1 MRKDRKTLARK
12 SFLLAVAPEPVA
24 HNVFVAARGHST
36 MGGRAERPQSR
47 RLNALGPA
55 RDSHPWRARIA
66 PHSLAFGVSSF
77 LGRIASAALNSPK
90 VWLT

>member
-36 MGGRAERPQSR
+36 MRGERNARNHGGLTRLVRPEIHIR
-47 RLNALGPA
+47 G
-55 RDSHPWRARIA
+55 ARI
-66 PHSLAFGVSSF
+66 
-77 LGRIASAALNSPK
+77 
-90 VWLT
+90 